1 MLPAIAMK
9 RLPPMPGGA
18 SDPVDED
25 EKPEPDHVDEVPV
38 PGHGLEREVLARREV
53 ALHATQPDHG
63 QHDRADHHV
72 QAVEAGQHEER
83 GAVDAGPELQ
93 SQLMVGVAVLHDLH
107 AEEDEAEQES
117 RREEHL
123 EYP

>member
-9 RLPPMPGGA
+9 RLPPMRDA
-18 SDPVDED
+18 ALDPVDED
-25 EKPEPDHVDEVPV
+25 EETEPDDVDEVPV

-53 ALHATQPDHG
+53 ALQATQPDHG

-83 GAVDAGPELQ
+83 GAVDARSELQ
-93 SQLMVGVAVLHDLH
+93 TELVIGVAVLHDLN

-123 EYP
+123 